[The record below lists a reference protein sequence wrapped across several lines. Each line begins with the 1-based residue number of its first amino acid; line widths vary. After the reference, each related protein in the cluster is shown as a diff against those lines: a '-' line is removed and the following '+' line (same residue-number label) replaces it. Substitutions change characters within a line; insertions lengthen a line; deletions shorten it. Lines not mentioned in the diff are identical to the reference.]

1 MPPFTSRGEFGNAL
15 IVPTPLRTSQHS
27 ASERIDGILGGLC
40 VSTPLL
46 LSRIE
51 FRLSVRHRVGFV
63 CAGNTEI
70 NRSPSTFQGGTPGST
85 NLAVL

>member
-1 MPPFTSRGEFGNAL
+1 
-15 IVPTPLRTSQHS
+15 
-27 ASERIDGILGGLC
+27 LGGLC

-70 NRSPSTFQGGTPGST
+70 NRSPSTFQGGTPSST